1 MAMNF
6 TLFGYGKAGK
16 TTVFNVLT
24 GARAGTSSFEAGKR
38 NPHERRSPVPD
49 ARLDLIA
56 GLYPDKKRVAAAV
69 DFVDLA
75 GVSTGEVKEPVF
87 LGALRK
93 ADIPVHVVRG
103 FPAAEIPQAK
113 PVIDPAGDISAMED
127 ELLLADL
134 VGIEQRLEK
143 LDKDLKKAKNPE
155 GEKEREILLRLK
167 SHLDGGSA
175 LRDFPWTEA
184 EEKLTRAFAF
194 LSQKPL
200 LHIVNVGEADI
211 PMISAIEKAL
221 ARRSPQSK
229 VLAACGR
236 IEAEIQDIED
246 PGDKAVFLSE
256 YGLTE
261 TTPTRFFAAAVGLMN
276 IVFFYT
282 IGKDE
287 VRAWP
292 LRRNST
298 ALAAA
303 GTIHSDIEKGFIRAE
318 VVPCDELFRHGSWS
332 QAKDKGSFR
341 LEGKEY
347 VVQDGDAVF
356 FRFSP

>member
-1 MAMNF
+1 MNF
-6 TLFGYGKAGK
+6 TLFGRGQAGK
-16 TTVFNVLT
+16 TTIFNVLT
-24 GARAGTSSFEAGKR
+24 GARVETSSFESGKR
-38 NPHERRSPVPD
+38 AAHERRSPLPD
-49 ARLDLIA
+49 SRLDRIA
-56 GLYPDKKRVAAAV
+56 GLYPDKKRVAAAA

-75 GVSTGEVKEPVF
+75 GLSAGEVKGPVF
-87 LGALRK
+87 PGALRQ
-93 ADIPVHVVRG
+93 ADILVHVVRG

-113 PVIDPAGDISAMED
+113 PGLDPAGDISAMED

-134 VGIEQRLEK
+134 IGIEQRLEK
-143 LDKDLKKAKNPE
+143 WDKDLKKAPSPE

-167 SHLDGGSA
+167 PHLDGGSA

-184 EEKLTRAFAF
+184 EEKQTRAFAF

-200 LHIVNVGEADI
+200 LHIVNLGETDI
-211 PMISAIEKAL
+211 PMISAIEKDL
-221 ARRSPQSK
+221 ARRSPRSK
-229 VLAACGR
+229 VLASCGR
-236 IEAEIQDIED
+236 LEAEIQAIDD
-246 PGDKAVFLSE
+246 PAEKAVFLSE

-261 TTPTRFFAAAVGLMN
+261 TTPARFFAAAIGLMN
-276 IVFFYT
+276 LIFFYT

-303 GTIHSDIEKGFIRAE
+303 GTIHSDIEKGFIRGE
-318 VVPCDELFRHGSWS
+318 VVPSDELFRHGSWS
-332 QAKDKGSFR
+332 RAKDKGAFR
-341 LEGKEY
+341 LEGKDY
-347 VVQDGDAVF
+347 VVQDGDVVF